1 MRKHALL
8 SMLARAIL
16 FLRTKIGWLAVHRK
30 GQKNMTLPN
39 ELALAVDDLGI
50 LKARIADLVKQEN
63 ALKALIAASGYAE
76 LDGALFRATDSLSER
91 ATLNSER
98 VKGFLTPGQIV
109 ACTQTAEV
117 TSVRIVARKRAAA

>member
-1 MRKHALL
+1 MANIP
-8 SMLARAIL
+8 A
-16 FLRTKIGWLAVHRK
+16 
-30 GQKNMTLPN
+30 

-63 ALKALIAASGYAE
+63 ALKAFIAASGYAE
-76 LDGALFRATDSLSER
+76 LDGALFRATVSLSER

-98 VKGFLTPGQIV
+98 VKGFLTPAQIV
-109 ACTQTAEV
+109 ACTQTSEV

>member
-1 MRKHALL
+1 
-8 SMLARAIL
+8 
-16 FLRTKIGWLAVHRK
+16 
-30 GQKNMTLPN
+30 MTTIST

-76 LDGALFRATDSLSER
+76 LDGALFRATVSLSER

-98 VKGFLTPGQIV
+98 VKGFLTPAQIV